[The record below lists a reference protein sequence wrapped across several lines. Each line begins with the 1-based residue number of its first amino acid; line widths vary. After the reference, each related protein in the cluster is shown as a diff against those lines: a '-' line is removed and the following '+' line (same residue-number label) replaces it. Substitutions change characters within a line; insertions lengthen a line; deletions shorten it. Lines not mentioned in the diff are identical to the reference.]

1 MISFSLS
8 LKGTQ
13 KTNLS
18 SVFFLQN
25 DVFVFLQRGRQ
36 RVEKITKA
44 ILRPYTLAELAY
56 DKQFF
61 SLLCL
66 I

>member
-13 KTNLS
+13 KANLS
-18 SVFFLQN
+18 SFYFLQN

-44 ILRPYTLAELAY
+44 ILRAYTLAEFGY

-61 SLLCL
+61 FLLCL